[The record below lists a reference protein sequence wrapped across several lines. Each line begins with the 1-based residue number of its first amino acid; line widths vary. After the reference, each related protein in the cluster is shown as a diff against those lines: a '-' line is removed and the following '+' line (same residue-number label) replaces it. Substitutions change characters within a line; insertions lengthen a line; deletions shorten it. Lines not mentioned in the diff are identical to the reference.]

1 MWKLVMKL
9 GHVKALLALSSAKQ
23 YQRFKVRS
31 WPKTDL
37 AVKANEDRF
46 ELGSG
51 HQCTGS
57 AMPIYE
63 FTP

>member
-1 MWKLVMKL
+1 MTEGL
-9 GHVKALLALSSAKQ
+9 GDLA
-23 YQRFKVRS
+23 
-31 WPKTDL
+31 DM

-57 AMPIYE
+57 AMLIYQ
-63 FTP
+63 FAI

>member
-31 WPKTDL
+31 WPI
-37 AVKANEDRF
+37 ASFRCAA
-46 ELGSG
+46 ELGRYWCIADSG
-51 HQCTGS
+51 KAPAWQ
-57 AMPIYE
+57 IYG
-63 FTP
+63 FTA